1 MHFATA
7 VLIQLVVS
15 VLQSVGEVSRSS
27 RLCSQ
32 LLPGQY
38 LCDPIQV
45 NPDNDVP
52 LHCDSNGF
60 ALTFCTPIAG
70 LNCDGLING
79 TFIRSTDERCP
90 RHKSFKTA
98 LLLAV
103 FCGWLGL
110 DRLYL
115 GYVAF
120 GLAKM
125 STLGFFFLWHLVDI
139 ILIALQVL
147 QPADGS
153 RYEMDLFGPRV
164 EKVLFE
170 NSTNI
175 LPDQ

>member
-1 MHFATA
+1 MHFLA
-7 VLIQLVVS
+7 VFLHLIIS
-15 VLQSVGEVSRSS
+15 VFESVGEASS
-27 RLCSQ
+27 NSFSCNE

-38 LCDPIQV
+38 ICDPIEL
-45 NPDNDVP
+45 NHDNDSP

-60 ALTFCTPIAG
+60 ALVFCTPITG
-70 LNCDGLING
+70 LTCDGIVNG
-79 TFIRSTDERCP
+79 TFARGTNERCGA
-90 RHKSFKTA
+90 RKSFKTA

-115 GYVAF
+115 GYIAF

-125 STLGFFFLWHLVDI
+125 ATLGFFFLWHLVDI

-153 RYEMDLFGPRV
+153 RYEMDLFGPRAR
-164 EKVLFE
+164 KVLFE
-170 NSTNI
+170 NSTSI
-175 LPDQ
+175 LPDA